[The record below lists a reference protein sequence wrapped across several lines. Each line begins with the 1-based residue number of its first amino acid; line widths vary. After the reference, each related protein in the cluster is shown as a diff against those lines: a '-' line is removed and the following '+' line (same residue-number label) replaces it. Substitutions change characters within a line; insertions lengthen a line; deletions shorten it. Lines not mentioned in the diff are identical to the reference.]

1 MDDELNEDGQE
12 EETPSIDPRKSILY
26 STKKKLGLMPDYEH
40 FDEELI
46 DYINGVFQTVHQ
58 LGVGPTTRFYISGPE
73 ETWDDFIPESDPN
86 AHEVRF
92 YLAQKVRLRFDPPV
106 SSATLNA
113 INEQLRESEWR
124 MIAYLDTPP
133 FVDEEDTDDE
143 DGDDNG

>member
-1 MDDELNEDGQE
+1 LDEDELES
-12 EETPSIDPRKSILY
+12 TIDPRKSILY
-26 STKKKLGLMPDYEH
+26 STKKKLGLPPEYDP
-40 FDEELI
+40 FDDELI
-46 DYINGVFQTVHQ
+46 DYINGVFQIIHQ
-58 LGVGPTTRFYISGPE
+58 LGVGPTKRFFINGPE
-73 ETWDDFIPESDPN
+73 ETWDEFLPESDPN

-106 SSATLNA
+106 SSTTLNA

-133 FVDEEDTDDE
+133 FSDIEEDVEDE